1 MRRQILTGKFPTE
14 RLPNPENGQRHGYS
28 DLGDHVVAFPN
39 RPEAAPILVVAMN
52 TFQPLGI
59 CPICSIGADGY
70 IRGQQGVWALCG
82 ERDSRDNLTTT
93 ERTDRHMLHDNFQQ
107 GDTTMAHENDKMNK
121 DEVEEWLAIRKE
133 AGLHINSET
142 AEVDWNY
149 AQTFDPYGVDPDIP
163 EEYQQ
168 VGREFF
174 ARSPESDVWV
184 WFGDLPTATRED
196 LWSRHSR
203 KLAFPAGLSF

>member
-1 MRRQILTGKFPTE
+1 
-14 RLPNPENGQRHGYS
+14 
-28 DLGDHVVAFPN
+28 
-39 RPEAAPILVVAMN
+39 
-52 TFQPLGI
+52 
-59 CPICSIGADGY
+59 
-70 IRGQQGVWALCG
+70 
-82 ERDSRDNLTTT
+82 
-93 ERTDRHMLHDNFQQ
+93 MLHDNFQQ

-133 AGLHINSET
+133 AGLHINPET
-142 AEVDWNY
+142 AEVDWTY

-184 WFGDLPTATRED
+184 WFGDLPTATREA

>member
-82 ERDSRDNLTTT
+82 ERDFVTILRRPKERIGTCCTTT
-93 ERTDRHMLHDNFQQ
+93 FSKETRRWHTRTI
-107 GDTTMAHENDKMNK
+107 K
-121 DEVEEWLAIRKE
+121 
-133 AGLHINSET
+133 
-142 AEVDWNY
+142 
-149 AQTFDPYGVDPDIP
+149 
-163 EEYQQ
+163 
-168 VGREFF
+168 
-174 ARSPESDVWV
+174 
-184 WFGDLPTATRED
+184 
-196 LWSRHSR
+196 
-203 KLAFPAGLSF
+203 

>member
-1 MRRQILTGKFPTE
+1 MNPTTNLADDFFE
-14 RLPNPENGQRHGYS
+14 GWK
-28 DLGDHVVAFPN
+28 DICHVVVS
-39 RPEAAPILVVAMN
+39 ETL
-52 TFQPLGI
+52 
-59 CPICSIGADGY
+59 
-70 IRGQQGVWALCG
+70 
-82 ERDSRDNLTTT
+82 RDNLTTT

-133 AGLHINSET
+133 AGLHINPET

-184 WFGDLPTATRED
+184 WFGDLPTATREA